1 MDLFSFLLSS
11 ITQSLCRS
19 PILRH
24 FPFRGLRGISAL
36 SQYGLCSEV
45 KLLSTGEQ
53 RRGFPSFA
61 GISDSVFRKT
71 FYSIPTTASDDF
83 ILPPPP
89 LYSSCST
96 SFAGNSTIWL
106 YFSADKPS
114 LYHCLE
120 RETELKTPFGNL
132 LLFFCVL
139 PSPGRAP
146 HAASLHSGSC
156 PQRAFA
162 DCITFTNLK
171 FLSSPQSSMH
181 LGIKFL

>member
-1 MDLFSFLLSS
+1 M
-11 ITQSLCRS
+11 
-19 PILRH
+19 
-24 FPFRGLRGISAL
+24 
-36 SQYGLCSEV
+36 

-61 GISDSVFRKT
+61 GIPDSVFRKT
-71 FYSIPTTASDDF
+71 FYSIPTAASDDF
-83 ILPPPP
+83 ILPPP
-89 LYSSCST
+89 LYSSCRT
-96 SFAGNSTIWL
+96 SFAGNSTAGNSTV
-106 YFSADKPS
+106 SADKPS
-114 LYHCLE
+114 LHHFLG
-120 RETELKTPFGNL
+120 RETELKTLFGNL
-132 LLFFCVL
+132 LLLFCML

-146 HAASLHSGSC
+146 HAASFHPGSC